1 MHTYL
6 KTEFLYAFSILK
18 SMGFICFFFFSY
30 ICMSVLYFET
40 GDWSRVSLWPCAWQ
54 SSCFNLLSVE
64 LYLCWF
70 LVCLCFGSLGWPWTH
85 YLAKD
90 DLERSSCPLF
100 GLHMACA
107 ILPDVFL
114 YLGLFKIFP
123 RTATNPQVQYFLD
136 WEAVLVCFLKAY
148 ALLPSWSAKL

>member
-18 SMGFICFFFFSY
+18 SVGFICFFFHIFVCLFY
-30 ICMSVLYFET
+30 ILKRGIEAGSHCDLAYGSLPASTSWVL
-40 GDWSRVSLWPCAWQ
+40 R
-54 SSCFNLLSVE
+54 
-64 LYLCWF
+64 YLCWF

-90 DLERSSCPLF
+90 DLKRSSCPLF

-148 ALLPSWSAKL
+148 AVLPSWSAKL